1 MREGGRE
8 GEQERGRGVENERER
23 EKREGVVED
32 EGKGGWQ
39 RRRRERERKEK
50 TRHKDGMLATKGD
63 RNTVGEMHL
72 VKGEGK
78 ENGETG
84 VKEREE

>member
-1 MREGGRE
+1 MKAKGGGR
-8 GEQERGRGVENERER
+8 
-23 EKREGVVED
+23 D
-32 EGKGGWQ
+32 GG
-39 RRRRERERKEK
+39 ERERKEK

-72 VKGEGK
+72 VKGEK
-78 ENGETG
+78 EWRETG